1 MVEGVEV
8 VGQVGVGIGLVP
20 GPQFVD
26 QCLSGGPHLT
36 APAGLLDTLT
46 SLIEHGLPSG
56 LTLVLS
62 LLSRLPL
69 SLGLA
74 LGFGGPLSLSP
85 LSGQTLS
92 LSLLSRLPLSLS
104 LAFGFGGPL
113 SLQTL
118 LLGGQTLLLG
128 GQALTLTTLAL
139 VPLGLGTL
147 TFHTL
152 PLGFG
157 AVTLELRL
165 GRGDPLG
172 LLALGLQPLTLCFC
186 SGQLGLGTLEF
197 HSLGLGPLSG
207 DADAFGLGQR
217 LTFGLLLDR

>member
-85 LSGQTLS
+85 L
-92 LSLLSRLPLSLS
+92 
-104 LAFGFGGPL
+104 GFGGPL
-113 SLQTL
+113 GL
-118 LLGGQTLLLG
+118 QTLLLG
-128 GQALTLTTLAL
+128 GQALTLTTLTL

-152 PLGFG
+152 ALGFG